1 MAAASGKTVVIT
13 VAANAYGVAQEIA
26 HRVQG
31 MTPPSRATTARP
43 AEG

>member
-1 MAAASGKTVVIT
+1 MVAVSDKTVVIT
-13 VAANAYGVAQEIA
+13 VAANAYGVGQENV

-31 MTPPSRATTARP
+31 MTPPSRATTAGP